1 MKTLKCIVVLG
12 LIPLLCCTFL
22 ACSKNDEAVALTTPL
37 EEEVEEIL
45 ETPEVEAPTDGF
57 KAMTFHEQKEAAKEK
72 KLILVEICL
81 EQGVN
86 KEIESSKSFK
96 KILEGVTYQGELDEY
111 EQKRMT
117 YESAEM
123 VQLFYRGEMTPVE

>member
-1 MKTLKCIVVLG
+1 MKSFKFIFAFI
-12 LIPLLCCTFL
+12 LIPSL
-22 ACSKNDEAVALTTPL
+22 ACSFGACSQQQETLTVAKPL
-37 EEEVEEIL
+37 ETEVV
-45 ETPEVEAPTDGF
+45 ETHEAEAPTDGF
-57 KAMTFHEQKEAAKEK
+57 KAMTFHEQKEAAKDK